1 VLTKNNEE
9 VSKPI
14 RQNGKIRGDGR
25 GNIDAR
31 QFAFKD
37 ERGGLGRGT
46 IAAG

>member
-1 VLTKNNEE
+1 MPLALKNNEE
-9 VSKPI
+9 VSK
-14 RQNGKIRGDGR
+14 QNGKIRGDGR
-25 GNIDAR
+25 VDIDAR